1 MHIKVQRIHYLITG
15 YQIGFFDLLSN
26 LFSWLWN
33 WADKHHKQACHKAY
47 MMLPGGIEGSYE
59 WRLRRLQQSMERVI
73 SKDSRFNIPPE
84 SDEDVP
90 F

>member
-1 MHIKVQRIHYLITG
+1 MKVQRIHYLITS
-15 YQIGFFDLLSN
+15 YQIGFF
-26 LFSWLWN
+26 SWLWD
-33 WADKHHKQACHKAY
+33 WASKHHEQACHKAY

-59 WRLRRLQQSMERVI
+59 WHLGRLQQSMERVI

-84 SDEDVP
+84 FDEDVP